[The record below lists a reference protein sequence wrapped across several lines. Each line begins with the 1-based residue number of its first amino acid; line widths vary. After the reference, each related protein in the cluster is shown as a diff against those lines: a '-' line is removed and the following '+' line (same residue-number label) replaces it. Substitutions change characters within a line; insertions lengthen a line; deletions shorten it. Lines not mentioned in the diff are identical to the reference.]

1 MITAKRL
8 NYISW
13 AISRGHKVKRS
24 TNLRSNMDSQCIA
37 VRYTPPV
44 SLCLPSAN
52 DEYHLRNEAY
62 ISTMKSPRDANTHVA
77 TMGIKEEVAGGGG
90 GLQTCQLDRGQI
102 HSDFEI
108 LHRLW

>member
-62 ISTMKSPRDANTHVA
+62 ISTMKSNSRSSH
-77 TMGIKEEVAGGGG
+77 GHKRGGGGG
-90 GLQTCQLDRGQI
+90 GLQTCQLDRGPI
-102 HSDFEI
+102 HSGSFS
-108 LHRLW
+108 